1 MIRFRLSRAVLGAL
15 MALLAVTPALAA
27 GFLVRENS
35 AEAVATSYAGNGSR
49 ASGPDTVFSNPAGM
63 TRLQAD
69 GFELGAAVILPSS
82 TFSGSARQATPLGPV
97 PLAGNNGGDNGRTAL
112 IPNVYGVMRIM
123 PDVSIGIA
131 ITVPFGNTNEY
142 DRAWV

>member
-1 MIRFRLSRAVLGAL
+1 MTRFFTTGAQFG
-15 MALLAVTPALAA
+15 ALLAVMAVLTVPASAA

-35 AEAVATSYAGNGSR
+35 AEAVAMSYAGNGSR

-97 PLAGNNGGDNGRTAL
+97 P
-112 IPNVYGVMRIM
+112 
-123 PDVSIGIA
+123 
-131 ITVPFGNTNEY
+131 
-142 DRAWV
+142 